1 MCWPSGKEARIPARV
16 FRASAPQASDA
27 VIADFMSH
35 LLPENNW
42 SELNILNSV
51 SKAFIKT
58 RGYGLEFRVRPGL
71 EFRLPAAN
79 INSICHHLKG
89 RENVAYL
96 AELLGGYR
104 VACAKCSRKFS
115 YYYYPHQT
123 LSSFPYFLIHP

>member
-79 INSICHHLKG
+79 INYLPSFERKG
-89 RENVAYL
+89 
-96 AELLGGYR
+96 
-104 VACAKCSRKFS
+104 KCCLFGRIVGRISRGMC
-115 YYYYPHQT
+115 
-123 LSSFPYFLIHP
+123 